1 MKNPYEHVIQKDRRG
16 TLLSSKDDKG
26 RHGYGLK
33 SIMKIAAKY
42 QGDVVIEDAGNVFS
56 LTVVMNFG

>member
-1 MKNPYEHVIQKDRRG
+1 MIQKDRRG